1 MTLLVVIWLLQDFAQ
16 LLLMGICMVP
26 DLYLLTILF
35 MALLPDTTKE
45 RQNMLVWAAFVGGVI
60 WDLRWTNLPGLT
72 AAIGGGIVGLACFLW
87 QKTPAQG
94 RSAGLFAVMSVFCE
108 LMYAGVHFF
117 FWTIPSQT
125 AMRQFVV
132 QQLMAV
138 PLIAIFSWLFWKVTV
153 RHGQ

>member
-1 MTLLVVIWLLQDFAQ
+1 MTLLFVVWLLQDFVQ

-35 MALLPDTTKE
+35 LALIPNTSKE
-45 RQNMLVWAAFVGGVI
+45 RQNMLVWAAFIGGVI

-72 AAIGGGIVGLACFLW
+72 AAIGGGVVGLACFLW
-87 QKTPAQG
+87 QKVPSQG
-94 RSAGLFAVMSVFCE
+94 RSAGLFAVMSIFCE
-108 LMYAGVHFF
+108 LLYAGVHFF

-125 AMRQFVV
+125 AMRQFLV

-138 PLIAIFSWLFWKVTV
+138 PLIILFSWLFWKVSV
-153 RHGQ
+153 KHG

>member
-1 MTLLVVIWLLQDFAQ
+1 MTFLFVIWLLQDFAQ

-26 DLYLLTILF
+26 DVFLLAILF
-35 MALLPDTTKE
+35 MALLPDTTCN
-45 RQNMLVWAAFVGGVI
+45 RQTALVWAAFIGGVI

-72 AAIGGGIVGLACFLW
+72 AAIGGGVVGLACFLW

-94 RSAGLFAVMSVFCE
+94 RSAGLFATMCIFCE
-108 LMYAGVHFF
+108 LLYAGVHFF

-125 AMRQFVV
+125 AMRQFIV

-138 PLIAIFSWLFWKVTV
+138 PLIILFSWLFWKVSL
-153 RHGQ
+153 RHA